1 MSDAGNQYPRRSRF
15 DRVELDE
22 PMPTGH
28 VHTTRASASSASEQE
43 AAFWACRELG
53 IPLRPFEAVSL
64 YRWPHQTSKTP
75 LSMVPAFEGSLLEDL
90 DRRLGRTPTV
100 EQVRN
105 WVRAQAQIEL
115 HPDSRKAMK
124 WIHSR
129 RKALEEFRPPWCSVC
144 DDHVWD
150 MSRAC
155 RNCNCLAPVYSAARP
170 ARPSAQQASAAPVV
184 RKVRGKRVCA
194 DCGHKVAK
202 EGDSFICWTCGR
214 VLGTA

>member
-1 MSDAGNQYPRRSRF
+1 MSDSGDQYPRRFSF
-15 DRVELDE
+15 DRVDLDE
-22 PMPTGH
+22 PMPAGR
-28 VHTTRASASSASEQE
+28 VFTTRAAASSASEEQ

-75 LSMVPAFEGSLLEDL
+75 VSLVPAFEGSLLEDL
-90 DRRLGRTPTV
+90 DRRIGKTPTV

-144 DDHVWD
+144 DDHLRD
-150 MSRAC
+150 TSRAC
-155 RNCNCLAPVYSAARP
+155 RNCNSLAPVCST
-170 ARPSAQQASAAPVV
+170 ARPSAERASAAPVV
-184 RKVRGKRVCA
+184 RKVRGKQVCA
-194 DCGHKVAK
+194 VCGHKVAR